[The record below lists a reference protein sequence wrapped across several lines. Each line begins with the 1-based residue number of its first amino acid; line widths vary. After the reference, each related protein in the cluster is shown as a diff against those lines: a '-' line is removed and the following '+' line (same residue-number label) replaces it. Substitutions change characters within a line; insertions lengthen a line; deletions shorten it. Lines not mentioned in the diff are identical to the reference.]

1 MKHITKFLLPVLI
14 LCLLCGCGNTSRDP
28 IAATTLPVWQFT
40 SMLCQGTP
48 LTVTRLVTEEVSCL
62 HDYSLS
68 VQQMKAIENAE
79 LVIMSG
85 AGLEEFLADALRGSQ
100 ETVDASAGI
109 ALLEGGCHHHDE
121 ENHEE
126 HHHEL
131 DPHIWLSPVC
141 ARQMADNI
149 CAGLVEKYPQYE
161 DIFNAN
167 LATLQEELDALLVYG
182 KDTLA
187 DLSSREIIT
196 FHDGF
201 AYLAHE
207 FDLEILEAIEE
218 ESGSEASA
226 GELIHLIGMV
236 AHHGVKAVFTEIN
249 GSTSAA
255 SVIAAETGVALYSL
269 DMAMSGDDYFESMYR
284 NIDTLKEALS

>member
-1 MKHITKFLLPVLI
+1 
-14 LCLLCGCGNTSRDP
+14 
-28 IAATTLPVWQFT
+28 
-40 SMLCQGTP
+40 
-48 LTVTRLVTEEVSCL
+48 
-62 HDYSLS
+62 
-68 VQQMKAIENAE
+68 
-79 LVIMSG
+79 
-85 AGLEEFLADALRGSQ
+85 
-100 ETVDASAGI
+100 
-109 ALLEGGCHHHDE
+109 
-121 ENHEE
+121 
-126 HHHEL
+126 
-131 DPHIWLSPVC
+131 
-141 ARQMADNI
+141 MADNI

-226 GELIHLIGMV
+226 GELSHLIGMV
-236 AHHGVKAVFTEIN
+236 DHHGVKAVFTEIN